1 MLLLLLLFNKVE
13 HAALGVLLQD
23 MKVDLS
29 LTDTQLGLLSGIAFT
44 LFYATMGVPIARWA
58 DRGNRVTILSIT
70 TALQCGALA
79 LSGLAANFVQL
90 LVIRIGVAVGEAGCV
105 APANS
110 LIADYFARTER
121 ARATAWF
128 MLGYPLS
135 AVVGYF
141 AGGWLNEHYGWRAT
155 FITLGLPGLALAV
168 LAYATLREPR
178 RGRSVPTAAS
188 PASPTVPP
196 AAGLKEVVAALWSNT
211 SFRHLVIGYSLV
223 TFFAIGMVLWA
234 PTFFKRTYGLQTG
247 ELGLWMAVIW
257 GAGGLAG
264 TYFAAELA
272 SRHAVENEA
281 LQVRAIA
288 LVFGCSGLLA
298 AAVYVSSSLHV
309 SLALLTLIAAVNYGT
324 AGPLFAT
331 IQTLVPDRMRAVAVA
346 TTYLFTN
353 LIGVGLGPLA
363 VGVLSDWL
371 RPFVGEDSLRYAL
384 LALCPG
390 YLWAAWH
397 LWRASV
403 TVSGDVLASQAFDA
417 SRAVS

>member
-23 MKVDLS
+23 IKEDLR
-29 LTDTQLGLLSGIAFT
+29 LTDAQLGLLSGIAFT

-58 DRGNRVTILSIT
+58 DRGNRVTILSVT
-70 TALQCGALA
+70 TALQCAALA

-90 LVIRIGVAVGEAGCV
+90 LLVRIGVAVGEAGCV

-110 LIADYFARTER
+110 LIADHFSRAER

-135 AVVGYF
+135 AVIGYF
-141 AGGWLNEHYGWRAT
+141 AGGWLNQQYGWRAT
-155 FITLGLPGLALAV
+155 FIILGLPGLALAV

-178 RGRSVPTAAS
+178 RERPA
-188 PASPTVPP
+188 PASSSQS
-196 AAGLKEVVAALWSNT
+196 ASLGSGLKDVAAALWSNR
-211 SFRHLVIGYSLV
+211 SYRHLVTGYSLM
-223 TFFAIGMVLWA
+223 TFFAIGVVLWA
-234 PTFFKRTYGLQTG
+234 PTFFKRSYGLQTG
-247 ELGLWMAVIW
+247 ELGMWMAAIW
-257 GAGGLAG
+257 GVGGLVG
-264 TYFAAELA
+264 TYCAAELA
-272 SRHAVENEA
+272 SRHAVENES
-281 LQVRAIA
+281 LQVKAIA
-288 LVFGCSGLLA
+288 LVFGCSGVLA
-298 AAVYVSSSLHV
+298 AAIYVSSNLHV
-309 SLALLTLIAAVNYGT
+309 SFVLLTLIAVVNYGT

-363 VGVLSDWL
+363 AGVLSDWL
-371 RPFVGEDSLRYAL
+371 RPVVGEDSLRYAL

-397 LWRASV
+397 LWRASA
-403 TVSGDVLASQAFDA
+403 TISGDVQASQTFDG
-417 SRAVS
+417 SRAVAS